1 MSVSAFSISVVSYL
15 EVVEHLNGKEDNDRD
30 KSQNRQTGNQE
41 AQPSLT
47 SLCASWPARSFCKQ
61 VFAMPRI
68 LQDIRGIERASSG
81 GCALDPLLALALL
94 LRLSQL
100 RGFLD
105 LTLQFFHLATQLF
118 FLFRELILFRR
129 YR

>member
-1 MSVSAFSISVVSYL
+1 MRASSATYSTVKVFESMEEVPVSLSVSAFSISVVSYL

-68 LQDIRGIERASSG
+68 LQNIRGIERASSG
-81 GCALDPLLALALL
+81 GCALDPLL
-94 LRLSQL
+94 
-100 RGFLD
+100 
-105 LTLQFFHLATQLF
+105 
-118 FLFRELILFRR
+118 
-129 YR
+129 